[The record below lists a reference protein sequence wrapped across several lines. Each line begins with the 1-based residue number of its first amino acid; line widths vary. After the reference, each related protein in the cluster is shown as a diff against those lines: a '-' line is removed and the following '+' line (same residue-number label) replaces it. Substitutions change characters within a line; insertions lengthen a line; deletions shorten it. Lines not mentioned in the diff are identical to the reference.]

1 MEWWGGKHAIRRSQM
16 KLEQSRNQ
24 AQDVREQLVVD
35 VESSWSNLTEAYR
48 QIDIARAS
56 VESAEE
62 NLRMST
68 DQYKA
73 GTLLL
78 SDLLDAETLN
88 RQARSQLS
96 DALATYQVRL
106 AEYRRKTSARVQ

>member
-1 MEWWGGKHAIRRSQM
+1 M
-16 KLEQSRNQ
+16 
-24 AQDVREQLVVD
+24 REQLVVD
-35 VESSWSNLTEAYR
+35 VESSWSNLSEAYR

-106 AEYRRKTSARVQ
+106 AEYGRKTSARAQ